1 MLAAMKKGKWD
12 TIELEY
18 DNYILRLRPQAD
30 LVYELDDLL
39 SFHQH
44 VLEFTQTAKFLVL
57 SDFREHHLSLSKEVI
72 QYAAKNPELNEAK
85 LAEAVLVKP
94 LPNMMVARFFI
105 NVLRPLT
112 TTKIFRS
119 EDQAMEWL
127 EQVRAAELEISQA
140 P

>member
-30 LVYELDDLL
+30 LVYELDNLL

-44 VLEFTQTAKFLVL
+44 VLEFTNAPKFLVL

-72 QYAAKNPELNEAK
+72 QYAAKDPELNEAK
-85 LAEAVLVKP
+85 LAEAVLVKS

-105 NVLRPLT
+105 NVLRPIT

-119 EDQAMEWL
+119 EDKAMEWL
-127 EQVRAAELEISQA
+127 KQVRKAELQKSQ
-140 P
+140 PG